1 MSSRTVAARLAMLAP
16 VVLLLVAAPSR
27 PGFADLAQFDAGDRA
42 ETLDFLPFG
51 QGLVT
56 SPPWLSASEFSRGTE
71 RSRPL
76 PFQLALAVLAAL
88 LAGAARWRPSRIEP
102 RVSQRTSSALHHVA
116 GPRAPPLQ
124 LA

>member
-1 MSSRTVAARLAMLAP
+1 MSSPAVAARLAMPVL

-51 QGLVT
+51 EWFVT
-56 SPPWLSASEFSRGTE
+56 SPPCLSANEFSRGTE

-76 PFQLALAVLAAL
+76 PFQLALAVLGAL
-88 LAGAARWRPSRIEP
+88 LAGAACWRPSRIEP
-102 RVSQRTSSALHHVA
+102 RVSRRSSSALHHIA